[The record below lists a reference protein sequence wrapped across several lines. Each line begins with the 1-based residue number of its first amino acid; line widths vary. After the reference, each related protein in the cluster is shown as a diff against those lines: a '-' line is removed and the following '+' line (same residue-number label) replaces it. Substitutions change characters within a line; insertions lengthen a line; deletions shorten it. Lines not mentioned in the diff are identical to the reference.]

1 MSTFVKKM
9 VIQQRVSEK
18 FRYPFFMKSEDS
30 KRSGLSESFVTGVI
44 AVVFLLVGYQTA
56 LFIHRSA
63 VTEIAA
69 NRDSPDTVYVY
80 REVQVAHNADPVK
93 ISDQTVRKNASHTP
107 RAEAVRTNLPRV
119 NVESFAFDPNTVSV
133 EDLCRLGFS
142 RKQAEAIENYR
153 NKGGVFHRKED
164 FAKSYV
170 VADSVYAR
178 LEPYID
184 IPLLD
189 LDDADVQ
196 DLDRLPGIGEWYA
209 KKIVEYREQLH
220 GYSFKEQLMD
230 IYKFDRERF
239 DALSDLVTVGRPYE
253 YPLWTL
259 SADSLR
265 RHPYIRNSETARSI
279 ILFRDNNPS
288 ELWKV
293 ENLCLAGILSKDDAD
308 RLMRCVR

>member
-1 MSTFVKKM
+1 
-9 VIQQRVSEK
+9 
-18 FRYPFFMKSEDS
+18 MKSENS

-56 LFIHRSA
+56 LFMHRAA

-69 NRDSPDTVYVY
+69 KRDSPDTVYVY
-80 REVQVAHNADPVK
+80 RDVPDVANGEKTAV
-93 ISDQTVRKNASHTP
+93 SSSAVRKNVTHEP
-107 RAEAVRTNLPRV
+107 RVEAVRANLPRTK
-119 NVESFAFDPNTVSV
+119 VENFVFDPNKVSV

-142 RKQAEAIENYR
+142 QKQAEAIENYR
-153 NKGGVFHRKED
+153 SKGGVYHRKED

-178 LEPYID
+178 LEPYIE

-189 LDDADVQ
+189 LNDAGVKE
-196 DLDRLPGIGEWYA
+196 LDRLPGIGEWYA
-209 KKIVEYREQLH
+209 KKIVEYREKLH

-230 IYKFDRERF
+230 IYKFDRDRF
-239 DALSDLVTVGRPYE
+239 EALSDLVTVERPYQ
-253 YPLWTL
+253 YPLWSL
-259 SADSLR
+259 SVDSLR
-265 RHPYIRNSETARSI
+265 RHPYIRNTETARSI

-293 ENLCLAGILSKDDAD
+293 ENLCLAGILSQADAD
-308 RLMRCVR
+308 RLKRCVR